1 MKVLLVHQNLPG
13 QFLHLVPAL
22 QARGH
27 DCRGLTAAGNR
38 RPLAFPVTRYTQATP
53 PPGAAPSPVA
63 KTYGTMADRGVAAA
77 RAAARLRDGE
87 GYHPDVIFGHSG
99 WGETLFLK
107 EVWPQAKLLVYPEF
121 YYNSTGFDTGFD
133 PEVTAPTLDNAI
145 VTRARSAHLGQA
157 MLHADAALLPTRW
170 QASSFPA
177 VLQGLIEVA
186 HEGIDT
192 ARIRPDPAA
201 SVTLQASGR
210 VLRPGDEVLTFVNR
224 NLEPYRGF
232 HIFMRALPAVLRA
245 RPQARVVIV
254 GADGVSYG
262 GPPPGGGSW
271 KQALLAEVGS
281 QLDLAR
287 VHFVGQVPHATFVAL
302 MQVSRVHAYLTY
314 PFVLSWSLLEAMA
327 AGAPIIASRTPPVE
341 EVIED
346 GVHGRLVDFFDVP
359 GWSAALTEALANPA
373 ALHPLAQAARARVVE
388 RYDLSVCLPKW
399 VGFVERHGPG
409 AEGAS
414 AGSVASG

>member
-1 MKVLLVHQNLPG
+1 MKLLFVHQNLPG
-13 QFLHLVPAL
+13 QFLHLIPAL
-22 QARGH
+22 ETRGH
-27 DCRGLTAAGNR
+27 DCRGLTAAANR
-38 RPLAFPVTRYTQATP
+38 RPLAFPVTRYDFAGRTPATP
-53 PPGAAPSPVA
+53 PSPVA
-63 KTYGTMADRGVAAA
+63 RTYGTMADRGVAAA
-77 RAAARLRDGE
+77 LAAARLRDRE
-87 GYHPDVIFGHSG
+87 GYQPDVIFGHSG

-107 EVWPQAKLLVYPEF
+107 EVWPKAKLLLYPEF
-121 YYNSTGFDTGFD
+121 YYNGTGFDTGFD
-133 PEVTAPTLDNAI
+133 PEVTSPTLDNAI

-170 QASSFPA
+170 QASSFPP

-201 SVTLQASGR
+201 AVTLKAAGL

-232 HIFMRALPAVLRA
+232 HIFMRALPAVLQA
-245 RPQARVVIV
+245 RPLARVVIG
-254 GADGVSYG
+254 GAEGVSYG
-262 GPPPGGGSW
+262 GPPPAGGTW
-271 KQALLAEVGS
+271 KQALLAEVGGL
-281 QLDLAR
+281 LDLSR
-287 VHFVGQVPHATFVAL
+287 VHFVGQVPHADFVAL

-327 AGAPIIASRTPPVE
+327 AGAPIVASRTPPVE

-346 GVHGRLVDFFDVP
+346 GVSGRLVGFFDVS

-373 ALHPLAQAARARVVE
+373 ALHPLAQAARQRVVE
-388 RYDLSVCLPKW
+388 CYDLSVCLPKW
-399 VGFVERHGPG
+399 IGFVERHGPG
-409 AEGAS
+409 GGRDAPPMGR
-414 AGSVASG
+414 

>member
-1 MKVLLVHQNLPG
+1 
-13 QFLHLVPAL
+13 
-22 QARGH
+22 
-27 DCRGLTAAGNR
+27 
-38 RPLAFPVTRYTQATP
+38 
-53 PPGAAPSPVA
+53 
-63 KTYGTMADRGVAAA
+63 
-77 RAAARLRDGE
+77 
-87 GYHPDVIFGHSG
+87 
-99 WGETLFLK
+99 
-107 EVWPQAKLLVYPEF
+107 
-121 YYNSTGFDTGFD
+121 
-133 PEVTAPTLDNAI
+133 
-145 VTRARSAHLGQA
+145 
-157 MLHADAALLPTRW
+157 
-170 QASSFPA
+170 
-177 VLQGLIEVA
+177 
-186 HEGIDT
+186 
-192 ARIRPDPAA
+192 
-201 SVTLQASGR
+201 
-210 VLRPGDEVLTFVNR
+210 
-224 NLEPYRGF
+224 
-232 HIFMRALPAVLRA
+232 
-245 RPQARVVIV
+245 
-254 GADGVSYG
+254 G

-271 KQALLAEVGS
+271 KQALLAEVGA

-287 VHFVGQVPHATFVAL
+287 VHFVGQVPHNIFVAL

-341 EVIED
+341 EGIED

>member
-1 MKVLLVHQNLPG
+1 
-13 QFLHLVPAL
+13 
-22 QARGH
+22 
-27 DCRGLTAAGNR
+27 
-38 RPLAFPVTRYTQATP
+38 
-53 PPGAAPSPVA
+53 
-63 KTYGTMADRGVAAA
+63 MADRGVAAA
-77 RAAARLRDGE
+77 LAAARLRDTE

-107 EVWPQAKLLVYPEF
+107 EVWPRSRLLLYPEF
-121 YYNSTGFDTGFD
+121 HYNGTGFDTGFD
-133 PEVTAPTLDNAI
+133 PEVTLPTLDNAI

-170 QASSFPA
+170 QASSFPP
-177 VLQGLIEVA
+177 VLQSLIEVA

-201 SVTLQASGR
+201 AVTLHRSGT

-232 HIFMRALPAVLRA
+232 HIFMRALPAVLQA

-271 KQALLAEVGS
+271 KQALLAEVGA

-287 VHFVGQVPHATFVAL
+287 VHFVGQVPHADFVAL

-327 AGAPIIASRTPPVE
+327 AGAPIVASRTPPVE

-346 GVHGRLVDFFDVP
+346 GVSGRLVNFFDVP

-373 ALHPLAQAARARVVE
+373 ALRPLAQMARERVVA

-399 VGFVERHGPG
+399 VDFVERHGPVEEAPHPAAAAPAPRLAG
-409 AEGAS
+409 QRGGPS
-414 AGSVASG
+414 ATA

>member
-1 MKVLLVHQNLPG
+1 MNVLFAHQNLPG

-27 DCRGLTAAGNR
+27 ACRGLTAASNQR
-38 RPLAFPVTRYTQATP
+38 QFVFPVTRYTLASP
-53 PPGAAPSPVA
+53 LSGAPMSPVA

-77 RAAARLRDGE
+77 LAAARLRDSE

-107 EVWPQAKLLVYPEF
+107 EVWPRSRLLLYPEF
-121 YYNSTGFDTGFD
+121 YYNGTGFDTGFD
-133 PEVTAPTLDNAI
+133 PEVTLPTLDNAI

-157 MLHADAALLPTRW
+157 MLHADAALVPTRW
-170 QASSFPA
+170 QASSFPPA
-177 VLQGLIEVA
+177 LQGMIEVA

-192 ARIRPDPAA
+192 ARIRPNPAA
-201 SVTLQASGR
+201 AVTLKAAGL

-232 HIFMRALPAVLRA
+232 HIFLRALPAVLQA

-254 GADGVSYG
+254 GAEGASYG

-271 KQALLAEVGS
+271 KQALLAEVGAR
-281 QLDLAR
+281 LDLSR
-287 VHFVGQVPHATFVAL
+287 VHFVGHVPHADFVAL

-327 AGAPIIASRTPPVE
+327 AGAPIVASRTPPVE

-346 GVHGRLVDFFDVP
+346 GVSGRLVNFFDVP

-373 ALHPLAQAARARVVE
+373 AQHPLAQAARERVVE
-388 RYDLSVCLPKW
+388 SYDLSVCLPKW
-399 VGFVERHGPG
+399 VAFVERQG
-409 AEGAS
+409 AA
-414 AGSVASG
+414 ARL

>member
-1 MKVLLVHQNLPG
+1 VNVLFAHQNLPG
-13 QFLHLVPAL
+13 QVLHLVPAL

-27 DCRGLTAAGNR
+27 ACRGLTAASNQR
-38 RPLAFPVTRYTQATP
+38 QFVFPVTRYTLASP
-53 PPGAAPSPVA
+53 LSGAPMSPVA

-77 RAAARLRDGE
+77 LAAARLRDSE

-107 EVWPQAKLLVYPEF
+107 EVWPRSRLLLYPEF
-121 YYNSTGFDTGFD
+121 YYNGTGFATGFD
-133 PEVTAPTLDNAI
+133 PEVTLPTLDNAI

-157 MLHADAALLPTRW
+157 MLHAEAALVPTRW
-170 QASSFPA
+170 QASSFPPA
-177 VLQGLIEVA
+177 LQGMIEVA

-192 ARIRPDPAA
+192 ARIRPNPAA
-201 SVTLQASGR
+201 AVTLKAAGL

-232 HIFMRALPAVLRA
+232 HIFLRALPAVLQA

-254 GADGVSYG
+254 GADGTSYG
-262 GPPPGGGSW
+262 SPPPGGGSW
-271 KQALLAEVGS
+271 KQALLAEVGAR
-281 QLDLAR
+281 LDLSR
-287 VHFVGQVPHATFVAL
+287 VHFVGQVPHADFVAL

-327 AGAPIIASRTPPVE
+327 AGAPIVASRTPPVE

-346 GVHGRLVDFFDVP
+346 GVSGRLVEFFDVP
-359 GWSAALTEALANPA
+359 GWSAALTDALANPA
-373 ALHPLAQAARARVVE
+373 ALRPLAQAARERVVE

-399 VGFVERHGPG
+399 VAFVERQG
-409 AEGAS
+409 AAAAGA
-414 AGSVASG
+414 G

>member
-1 MKVLLVHQNLPG
+1 VKVLFVHQNLPG
-13 QFLHLVPAL
+13 QFLHLIPAL
-22 QARGH
+22 EVRGH
-27 DCRGLTAAGNR
+27 ACRGLTAASNQR
-38 RPLAFPVTRYTQATP
+38 QLAIPVTRYAFSGRTP
-53 PPGAAPSPVA
+53 PASVPPVA
-63 KTYGTMADRGVAAA
+63 RTYGTMADRGVAAA
-77 RAAARLRDGE
+77 LAARKLRDSE

-107 EVWPQAKLLVYPEF
+107 EVWPKAKLLVYPEF
-121 YYNSTGFDTGFD
+121 YYNGTGSDTGFD
-133 PEVTAPTLDNAI
+133 PEFNPPSFDGAI
-145 VTRARSAHLGQA
+145 MARARSAHLGQA

-170 QASSFPA
+170 QASSFPPA
-177 VLQGLIEVA
+177 VQHMIDVV
-186 HEGIDT
+186 HDGIDT

-201 SVTLQASGR
+201 SVTLHASGT
-210 VLRPGDEVLTFVNR
+210 VLQPGDEVLTFVNR

-245 RPQARVVIV
+245 RPKARVVIV

-262 GPPPGGGSW
+262 GPPPGGGTW

-281 QLDLAR
+281 QLDLGR

-327 AGAPIIASRTPPVE
+327 AGAPIVASRTPPVE

-346 GVHGRLVDFFDVP
+346 GVSGRLVDFFDVP

-373 ALHPLAQAARARVVE
+373 ALHPLAQVARERVVG
-388 RYDLSVCLPKW
+388 RYDLAVCLPKW
-399 VGFVERHGPG
+399 VDFVERHGRG

-414 AGSVASG
+414 AGSAASG